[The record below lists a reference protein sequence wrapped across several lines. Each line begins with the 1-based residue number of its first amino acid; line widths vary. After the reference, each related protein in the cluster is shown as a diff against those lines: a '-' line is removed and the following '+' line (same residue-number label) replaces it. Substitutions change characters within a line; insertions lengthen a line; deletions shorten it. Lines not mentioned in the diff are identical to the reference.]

1 MGQLRCRRAG
11 QVLALVFVAILA
23 LAACG
28 GGGGGGGQTDT
39 GGEAGTP
46 VSGGDLIDLQ
56 NFAQGE
62 PDHIEPG
69 LSSTIQGS
77 QPGQLV
83 WDGLTENDY
92 QNGELKP
99 MVAESWTN
107 NADATQ
113 FVFKL
118 RKNVT
123 WSDGTPVLPSD
134 FVRGWNRVV
143 QKQFAS
149 EVAYHFDVIKGK
161 AEVDAGKAKT
171 MSGLKAD
178 DANLT
183 LTVDLVAPYST
194 FATTTSHL
202 VFSPI
207 HKEVEKLKDQTK
219 YEQGVMIGNGPYK
232 LAEPWKHERYI
243 KLVRNDNYWGGLN
256 NHKAYLNSVEFRI
269 SKDVDSAFSD
279 FEAGTGQTGFIPP
292 GRFAEVKAKYAGR
305 VSDKSI
311 LGVYWWGFNM
321 KDPVVGGAANLKL
334 RQAIAYAIDKQAI
347 VNSVYNGSRQ
357 VATAFTPPGLPGYKE
372 EGLNPLGGG
381 RDLNKAKQLLAEWG
395 GAAKITK
402 PIKLNFGAGAGH
414 EPVATI
420 IQANLKELG
429 INAEL
434 APGDTETY
442 FTQMRQG
449 KGQFLRSG
457 WIWDYVSY
465 DNGMYP
471 LFHSNSIGGDNLV
484 QYSNPAF
491 DKLVDEARA
500 TTDQAKANELY
511 NQAEQAM
518 LTDVAVVPLNWYT
531 GQVAYSE
538 QLKNVIQS
546 PLDFFAYDE
555 MWLQQ

>member
-28 GGGGGGGQTDT
+28 GGGGGGGGQTDT

-46 VSGGDLIDLQ
+46 VSGGDLVDLQ

-62 PDHIEPG
+62 PDHIDPG
-69 LSSTIQGS
+69 LAGVIQGS
-77 QPGQLV
+77 QITQLV

-92 QNGELKP
+92 KTGELKP
-99 MVAESWTN
+99 MVAESWSG

-118 RKNVT
+118 RKDVK
-123 WSDGTPVLPSD
+123 WSDGSPVLPSD
-134 FVRGWNRVV
+134 FVRGWNRAI
-143 QKQFAS
+143 QKAFAS
-149 EVAYHFDVIKGK
+149 EIAYHFDPIKGK
-161 AEVDAGKAKT
+161 ADVDAGKATT

-178 DANLT
+178 DANYT
-183 LTVDLVAPYST
+183 LTVDLAFPYST
-194 FATTTSHL
+194 FPLTTSHS
-202 VFSPI
+202 VFSPV

-219 YEQGVMIGNGPYK
+219 YEQGIMIGNGPYK
-232 LAEPWKHERYI
+232 LAEPWKHEPYI
-243 KLVRNDNYWGGLN
+243 KLIRNESYWGGLN
-256 NHKAYLNSVEFRI
+256 KHQAYLNTIEFRI

-305 VSDKSI
+305 VSDKPF
-311 LGVYWWGFNM
+311 LGTYAWTFNM
-321 KDPVVGGAANLKL
+321 KDPVVGGPDNLKL
-334 RQAIAYAIDKQAI
+334 RQAIALAIDKQAI
-347 VNSVYNGSRQ
+347 VDTVYSGSRK
-357 VATAFTPPGLPGYKE
+357 VATAWTPPGIPGYKE
-372 EGLNPLGGG
+372 GLNPNAN
-381 RDLNKAKQLLAEWG
+381 RDVNKAKQLLAEWG
-395 GAAKITK
+395 GASKITK

-420 IQANLKELG
+420 VQANLKELG
-429 INAEL
+429 IPSEL

-442 FTQMRQG
+442 FSQMREG
-449 KGQFLRSG
+449 KGQFLRNG
-457 WIWDYVSY
+457 WVWDYVSY
-465 DNGMYP
+465 DNGMYS
-471 LFHSNSIGGDNLV
+471 LYHSKAIGGDNLA
-484 QYSNPAF
+484 QYSNPDF
-491 DKLVDEARA
+491 DKLVDQARA
-500 TTDQAKANELY
+500 ATDPAQANELY
-511 NQAEQAM
+511 TQAEQLI
-518 LTDVAVVPLNWYT
+518 LTDVVVVPLTWYA

>member
-1 MGQLRCRRAG
+1 MGQLRYHRAG
-11 QVLALVFVAILA
+11 QLLALVFVAVLA
-23 LAACG
+23 LAACDG
-28 GGGGGGGQTDT
+28 GDGGAPTEPGGA
-39 GGEAGTP
+39 AGTP

-92 QNGELKP
+92 KTGELKP

-118 RKNVT
+118 RKDVK

-207 HKEVEKLKDQTK
+207 HKEVEQLKDQTK
-219 YEQGVMIGNGPYK
+219 YEQGVMIGNGPFK
-232 LAEPWKHERYI
+232 FAEPWKHERYI
-243 KLVRNDNYWGGLN
+243 KLVRNEDYWGGLN

-269 SKDVDSAFSD
+269 SKDVDAAFAD
-279 FEAGTGQTGFIPP
+279 FEAGTGQTGYIPP

-305 VSDKSI
+305 VSDKEI

-321 KDPVVGGAANLKL
+321 KDPVVGGAGNLKL

-347 VNSVYNGSRQ
+347 VNSVYNGSRK
-357 VATAFTPPGLPGYKE
+357 VATAFTPPGVPGYKE

-381 RDLNKAKQLLAEWG
+381 GRDVNKAKQLLAEWG

-442 FTQMRQG
+442 FTQMREG

-457 WIWDYVSY
+457 WIWDYVAY

-500 TTDQAKANELY
+500 TTDPAKANELY
-511 NQAEQAM
+511 NQAEQTM

-538 QLKNVIQS
+538 QLKNVTQS

>member
-11 QVLALVFVAILA
+11 QLLALVFVAILV

-28 GGGGGGGQTDT
+28 GGADGGRTEA

-92 QNGELKP
+92 KTGELKP
-99 MVAESWTN
+99 MVAESWTSN
-107 NADATQ
+107 PDTTQ

-118 RKNVT
+118 RKDVK

-149 EVAYHFDVIKGK
+149 EVAYHFDAIKGK

-178 DANLT
+178 DANFT
-183 LTVDLVAPYST
+183 LTVDLAYPYST
-194 FATTTSHL
+194 FPTTTSHL

-207 HKEVEKLKDQTK
+207 HKETEKLKDQTK
-219 YEQGVMIGNGPYK
+219 YEQGLMIGNGPFK
-232 LAEPWKHERYI
+232 FAEPWKHERYI

-269 SKDVDSAFSD
+269 SKDVDAAFSD
-279 FEAGTGQTGFIPP
+279 FEAGTAQTGFIPP

-305 VSDKSI
+305 VSDKPI

-321 KDPVVGGAANLKL
+321 KDPVVGGAGNLKL

-347 VNSVYNGSRQ
+347 VNSVYSGSRK

-372 EGLNPLGGG
+372 GLNPLGGG
-381 RDLNKAKQLLAEWG
+381 DRDMDKAKQLLAEWG

-429 INAEL
+429 IKAEL

-457 WIWDYVSY
+457 WIWDYVAY

-471 LFHSNSIGGDNLV
+471 LFHTKSIGGDNLV

-491 DKLVDEARA
+491 DKLIDQARA

-511 NQAEQAM
+511 NQAEQTM
-518 LTDVAVVPLNWYT
+518 LTDVAVVPLNWYA

-538 QLKNVIQS
+538 KLKNVIQS

>member
-1 MGQLRCRRAG
+1 MGQLRYRRAG
-11 QVLALVFVAILA
+11 QLLALVFVAILA

-28 GGGGGGGQTDT
+28 GGGDREPTEA

-92 QNGELKP
+92 KTGELKP
-99 MVAESWTN
+99 MVAESWTS

-113 FVFKL
+113 FIFKL
-118 RKNVT
+118 RKDVK
-123 WSDGTPVLPSD
+123 WSDGSPVLPSD
-134 FVRGWNRVV
+134 FVRGWNRAV

-149 EVAYHFDVIKGK
+149 EVAYHFDAIKGK
-161 AEVDAGKAKT
+161 ADVDAGKAKT

-183 LTVDLVAPYST
+183 LTVGLAYPYST

-219 YEQGVMIGNGPYK
+219 YEQGLMIGNGPFK
-232 LAEPWKHERYI
+232 FAEPWKHERYI
-243 KLVRNDNYWGGLN
+243 KLVRNEDYWGGLN
-256 NHKAYLNSVEFRI
+256 GHKAYLSTIEYRI
-269 SKDVDSAFSD
+269 SKDVDAAFAD
-279 FEAGTGQTGFIPP
+279 FEAGTGQTGYIPP
-292 GRFAEVKAKYAGR
+292 GRFEEVKAQYAGR
-305 VSDKSI
+305 VSDKPI

-321 KDPVVGGAANLKL
+321 KDPVVGGPDNLKL

-347 VNSVYNGSRQ
+347 VDSVYSGSRK

-381 RDLNKAKQLLAEWG
+381 RDVNKAKQLLAEWG
-395 GAAKITK
+395 GAGKITK

-429 INAEL
+429 IPSEL

-442 FTQMRQG
+442 FTQMREG

-457 WIWDYVSY
+457 WIWDYVAY

-484 QYSNPAF
+484 QYSNPTF
-491 DKLVDEARA
+491 DKLVDDARA
-500 TTDQAKANELY
+500 TTDQTQAYELY
-511 NQAEQAM
+511 NKAEQTM
-518 LTDVAVVPLNWYT
+518 LTDVAVVPLNWYA

-538 QLKNVIQS
+538 KLKNVIQS